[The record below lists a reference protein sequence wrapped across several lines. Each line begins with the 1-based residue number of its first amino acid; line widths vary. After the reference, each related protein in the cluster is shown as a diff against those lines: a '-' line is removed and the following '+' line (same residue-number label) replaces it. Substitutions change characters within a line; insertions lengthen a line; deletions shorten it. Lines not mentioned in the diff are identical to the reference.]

1 MKALTTIASLAAASL
16 LSLTASAQSG
26 NHWDKTYSLSGQ
38 PTLVLAV
45 GDSNLNIKSCGAC
58 KTVRIT
64 VDAKNQ
70 KLSDYRL
77 DQDQTG
83 DTVHFSLKEK
93 SHWGGHVHIGWH
105 TEQVVVMV
113 ETPANLTL
121 HAETEDGN
129 LDAAG
134 LNGAINLR
142 SSDGRQTIADVSG
155 TLHVESSDGAI
166 ELRNIAGTL
175 NAHTSDGNLSISGK
189 LDGLNVSTSDG
200 KVDLE
205 LANGSSLKSDST
217 LHASDGTVTV
227 RLPKDLAVNLDVSTS
242 DGKIDC
248 NLPLSLDGFH
258 SSGGGD
264 HSVRGKLNA
273 GGALFSIRTSDGT
286 VHLSAL

>member
-1 MKALTTIASLAAASL
+1 MKALQLIASLAVASL
-16 LSLTASAQSG
+16 LSLTASAQSD

-38 PTLVLAV
+38 PTLALTV
-45 GDSNLNIKSCGAC
+45 GDSNLNIKSCGDC

-77 DQDQTG
+77 EEDQSG
-83 DTVHFSLKEK
+83 DTIHFSLKEK
-93 SHWGGHVHIGWH
+93 GHLGGHVHISWH
-105 TEQVVVMV
+105 SESVQV

-155 TLHVESSDGAI
+155 TLHVESSDGAV

-200 KVDLE
+200 KIDLE
-205 LANGSSLKSDST
+205 LANGSSLKNDST

-248 NLPLSLDGFH
+248 NLPLTLDGFH
-258 SSGGGD
+258 SSGGGE